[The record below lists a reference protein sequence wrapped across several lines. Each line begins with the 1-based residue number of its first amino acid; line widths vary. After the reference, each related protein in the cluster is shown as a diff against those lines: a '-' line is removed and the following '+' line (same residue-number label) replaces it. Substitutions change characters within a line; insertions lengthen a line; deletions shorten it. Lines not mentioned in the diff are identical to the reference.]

1 MHSSHALKE
10 FARELGFAFCGVA
23 RAGFMEPEAR
33 QLESWLD
40 RGLHAGMGYMA
51 NHFDLRVDPTKLV
64 PGARSV
70 VVLGFNYYPADDT
83 PSRQNPKI
91 ARYAYGEDYH
101 RVVWKRGKALLRRL
115 REHYGAVEGRV
126 FVDSAPVLER
136 QWAERAG
143 QGWRGKNTLLLRRDS
158 GSYFFLCEL
167 IIDLDLE
174 PDPPVDDFC
183 GTCRRCID
191 ACPTQAIATE
201 GYLLDAG
208 KCISYLTIELK
219 GALEAGFGE
228 SLDGW
233 AFGCDVCQEVCPW
246 NRFARPHAE
255 PALAPHPDL
264 AGMGHADWAA
274 LTDEAFA
281 QLFGRS
287 ALRRRGLAGI
297 QGTVA
302 QLRPDS
308 PQGHDGGNGNDDGG
322 ANDPGGDG
330 EFG

>member
-1 MHSSHALKE
+1 MVPSAPLKAL
-10 FARELGFAFCGVA
+10 AQELGFAFCGVA
-23 RAGFMEPEAR
+23 RAEFMEPEAR
-33 QLESWLD
+33 QLEAWLN
-40 RGLHAGMGYMA
+40 RGLHAGMDYMA

-64 PGARSV
+64 PGAKTV
-70 VVLGFNYYPADDT
+70 VVLGFNYYPEDDS

-101 RVVWKRGKALLRRL
+101 RVVWKRGKTLLRRL
-115 REHYGAVEGRV
+115 RELYGEIEGRV

-167 IIDLDLE
+167 IIDLELE
-174 PDPPVDDFC
+174 PDPPVSDFC

-191 ACPTQAIATE
+191 ACPTDAIAQE

-208 KCISYLTIELK
+208 RCISYLTIELK

-233 AFGCDVCQEVCPW
+233 LFGCDICQEVCPW
-246 NRFARPHAE
+246 NRFAKPHQE
-255 PALAPHPDL
+255 PAFLPSPEL
-264 AGMGHADWAA
+264 AGMGHDDWAA
-274 LTDEAFA
+274 LSAEAFA
-281 QLFGRS
+281 EVFAKSPLK
-287 ALRRRGLAGI
+287 RRGHAGLHHTLA
-297 QGTVA
+297 A
-302 QLRPDS
+302 LS
-308 PQGHDGGNGNDDGG
+308 PGAFAKTGPEPESLTSDD
-322 ANDPGGDG
+322 
-330 EFG
+330 